1 MIKDWIF
8 GLIRCRG
15 KMLAAAAFGVALA
28 VSLLAVLVLFVAQ
41 SASTMTARAISAVAP
56 DWQVQLV
63 GSADIDQA
71 QTAITETVPVTALQ
85 IVDYADVKAF
95 TAHTGGTVQSTGAG
109 KAVGIASGYAKTFP
123 SQIRL
128 LAGSLDGVLVAQQ
141 TAANLHANPGDTIE
155 IDRLAES
162 PVEVIIAGVV
172 ELPGADQFF
181 QIIGATPQ
189 AAPVAP
195 PDNVILLPQAQ
206 WQQVF
211 GTQLD
216 SMPQTAS
223 RQLHTSF
230 DHSALAANPVDALVD
245 ATGFANSLLAK
256 LAGEGVIANNLAA
269 RLDGVRQDAL
279 FARVLFLFL
288 GMPGALVAILL
299 TMLIVI
305 SGNDRRRRDI
315 ALLQLRGATSVR
327 TLVLTG
333 LEAGLVGLTG
343 AATGVAAAK
352 LIVARLMGLPAGLS
366 QSAWFVVAALCGLA
380 AALCVFLVPTLFA
393 LQRTAAQNAQQSA
406 ILDDKAPAWKRLG
419 LDFAFLAIAGF
430 VFLQSAATGYN
441 VVAAPEGVATASV
454 DYKAYIAPAF
464 LWIGSA
470 LLLMRC
476 WSLFMR
482 RGRAVLSFA
491 LRPLAGIFIGVVV
504 AAMRRD
510 EGRITKGVV
519 LVALAVSFAVST
531 AIFNTTY
538 EHQAI
543 VDATLTNGADVTVTG
558 TLNAP
563 ASKAL
568 PQIRAVPGVAWA
580 EPMQHRFIYVGND
593 LQDLYGINPDSIARA
608 SEMSNAYFENGDA
621 NATLALLR
629 KQRDGVLVSDETVSD
644 FQLELGDTLNLRLQG
659 GPDHAYRVVSFT
671 FIGVVRE
678 FPTAPRDSFL
688 VANADYI
695 AEKTGIAPSEVV
707 LVKSTVQPSDLA
719 GALRNTLPKEGGFAV
734 TDISEATHRIGSSL
748 VAVDLHNLT
757 VLELIFAIPIV
768 AGAMGLIFALGV
780 AERRRTFAILLALGA
795 SAHQLGSF
803 LWSEALLIYV
813 AGMSAGLGIGVT
825 LAWILVKLMTQ
836 VFDPPP
842 LSLYVPWAYLGL
854 LALVGLTSVVVS
866 VLLQLRKPTEPLSFS
881 VRNL

>member
-8 GLIRCRG
+8 GLIRFRG

-28 VSLLAVLVLFVAQ
+28 VSLLAVLALFVAQ

-63 GSADIDQA
+63 GTADIDQA

-109 KAVGIASGYAKTFP
+109 KAVGIASGYAKNFP

-230 DHSALAANPVDALVD
+230 DHSVLATNPVDALVD
-245 ATGFANSLLAK
+245 ATGLANSLLAK

-366 QSAWFVVAALCGLA
+366 QAAWFVVAALCGLA

-393 LQRTAAQNAQQSA
+393 LQRTVAQNAQQSA
-406 ILDDKAPAWKRLG
+406 ILDDRAQAWKRLG

-504 AAMRRD
+504 AGMRRD

-558 TLNAP
+558 TLNSP
-563 ASKAL
+563 ASTAL
-568 PQIRAVPGVAWA
+568 PQIRALPGVAWA
-580 EPMQHRFIYVGND
+580 EPMQHRFTYVGND
-593 LQDLYGINPDSIARA
+593 LQDLYGIHPDSISRA

-659 GPDHAYRVVSFT
+659 GPDHSYRVVSFT

-719 GALRNTLPKEGGFAV
+719 RSLRIMLPKEGGFAV
-734 TDISEATHRIGSSL
+734 SDINEATHRIGSSL